1 MGAEEVFGGPLAQAD
16 FCGNCGSFDADAA
29 EGLLILCVQM
39 QAHIENNDKYASTQ
53 RQDLRDGTYELLRFS
68 SMISEINVQSREGRS

>member
-1 MGAEEVFGGPLAQAD
+1 MFGGPLAQAD

-39 QAHIENNDKYASTQ
+39 QVHIENNDKYASTQ
-53 RQDLRDGTYELLRFS
+53 RRDLKNSAHELLRFS